1 MCASRRYD
9 GARGG
14 TAAPPRAQLHA
25 TMARVR
31 AFELAAGDLWDRGLL
46 SGELH
51 TSIGEEGVA
60 AGVVTHLRDGDA
72 MAVDHRSS
80 GPFVA
85 RGVPLE
91 PLLRELVGDDDGL
104 CGGWGGHMHLMS
116 RDHLA
121 VADGIVGAAGPTACG
136 FALAARQLRPGAVAV
151 AFFGEGAT
159 NQGMLMEAFN
169 LAVVWALPVL
179 FVCKDSRW
187 AITTRSRDVTGGDVR
202 ERAASFGLV
211 VGEADGGD
219 VEAVWRAAGRLLGG
233 ARGGRPAFLHVA
245 VRRPDGHLRDD
256 ALVRT
261 FRTPVDQAR
270 ELGRPLVAALRRP
283 GRDGTGASAAGL
295 GELARRFTMLASD
308 RVRPHDPLQRSRR
321 RVGRERA
328 VALER
333 DAWTEVERITSQL
346 IRERGGEP

>member
-1 MCASRRYD
+1 MGAVRRRD
-9 GARGG
+9 GHRG
-14 TAAPPRAQLHA
+14 TVAAPRAQLHA

-31 AFELAAGDLWDRGLL
+31 AVELAASDLWDQGLV

-60 AGVVTHLRDGDA
+60 AGVVAHLRDGDA
-72 MAVDHRSS
+72 MAVDHRST

-91 PLLRELVGDDDGL
+91 PLFRELVGDDGGL

-116 RDHLA
+116 REHLA
-121 VADGIVGAAGPTACG
+121 VADGIVGAEGPLACG
-136 FALAARQLRPGAVAV
+136 FALAASQLRPGAVAV

-159 NQGMLMEAFN
+159 NQGMLLEAFN
-169 LAVVWALPVL
+169 LAVVWELPVL

-202 ERAASFGLV
+202 QRAAAFGLV
-211 VGEADGGD
+211 TAHVDGSD
-219 VEAVWRAAGRLLGG
+219 VEAVWRSAGRLLEG
-233 ARGGRPAFLHVA
+233 ARQGRPAFLHVD

-261 FRTPVDQAR
+261 FRAPADQAR
-270 ELGRPLVAALRRP
+270 ELGGPLVAALRRP

-295 GELARRFTMLASD
+295 GELARRFTMLAGD
-308 RVRPHDPLQRSRR
+308 RLRPHDPLQRSRR
-321 RVGRERA
+321 RLGRERA
-328 VALER
+328 IGMER
-333 DAWTEVERITSQL
+333 DARAEVERVASQL
-346 IRERGGEP
+346 VHERGGEP